1 MRRVVTKS
9 FLLVL
14 ALFCGAELVVRV
26 FFARGMAG
34 RFDYG
39 YHPTAGFQ
47 ENSDGSID
55 LVRAGGRRFFPQHF
69 DQKRPDGVFRFMVV
83 GDSVPRG
90 RGTEAAYSGKLRE
103 ILKQQGVQAEA
114 WNLGVAGDGTRR
126 GNIVLRQALHYQP
139 SLVILHLNNSNE
151 YEDEREWR
159 RAQEFAGWHPKNW
172 PMKSL
177 ALRRLHE
184 MKTERVFWEWLP
196 EKIRSQAGVNDAD
209 AELAASVDEKKVRE
223 WQERVRE
230 NLAKDIAE
238 CRRAGVKLLVVTQAR
253 SEMDSSGKPVLDD
266 HGLDELAMVV
276 AAPDVLVLS
285 MKEFFSAIDFA
296 PLYADGAHV
305 HEKGHEVLA
314 KAIAEKLGGWVL
326 KK

>member
-1 MRRVVTKS
+1 MRHVVTKS
-9 FLLVL
+9 FMFVL
-14 ALFCGAELVVRV
+14 AVFCASELVVHV
-26 FFARGMAG
+26 FFARGMSG

-47 ENSDGSID
+47 ENADGSLD

-69 DQKRPDGVFRFMVV
+69 DQKRPQGVFRVMVV

-90 RGTEAAYSGKLRE
+90 NGTEAAYSGKLRE
-103 ILKQQGVQAEA
+103 ILKQRGVQAEA

-126 GNIVLRQALHYQP
+126 GNILLQQALHYQP

-230 NLAKDIAE
+230 NLAKDITE

-253 SEMDSSGKPVLDD
+253 SETGSSAKRVLDD
-266 HGLDELAMVV
+266 HGLDELARAA

-285 MKEFFSAIDFA
+285 MKDVFSAIDFA
-296 PLYADGAHV
+296 PPPLLHRRRASA
-305 HEKGHEVLA
+305 
-314 KAIAEKLGGWVL
+314 
-326 KK
+326 